1 MKKIRAILINAFCIL
16 FLNTCF
22 QPAFGKGQKFKGDY
36 NTHMLRTLWM
46 ACNNAVHQSQ
56 PSTPAMVKAVLCDC
70 VTDSLRREVSYEKF
84 LAMDSPTRQDLSGSL
99 TTQCMMELRGEKPV

>member
-1 MKKIRAILINAFCIL
+1 MEKIRAILINAFCIL

-22 QPAFGKGQKFKGDY
+22 QPAFGKDQKYKGDY
-36 NTHMLRTLWM
+36 STLSLRTLWM

-56 PSTPAMVKAVLCDC
+56 PNTPAMVKAVLCDC
-70 VTDSLRREVSYEKF
+70 VTDALRKEISYEQF
-84 LAMDSPTRQDLSGSL
+84 LIIDSPTRQHMSAQF

>member
-22 QPAFGKGQKFKGDY
+22 QPAYGKEQKFKGDY
-36 NTHMLRTLWM
+36 SSQMLRILWM
-46 ACNNAVHQSQ
+46 ACNNALHMNN

-70 VTDSLRREVSYEKF
+70 VTDSLRREVSYKKF
-84 LAMDSPTRQDLSGSL
+84 LTMDSPTRQDLSASL
-99 TTQCMMELRGEKPV
+99 TMQCMMEFRGEKPV